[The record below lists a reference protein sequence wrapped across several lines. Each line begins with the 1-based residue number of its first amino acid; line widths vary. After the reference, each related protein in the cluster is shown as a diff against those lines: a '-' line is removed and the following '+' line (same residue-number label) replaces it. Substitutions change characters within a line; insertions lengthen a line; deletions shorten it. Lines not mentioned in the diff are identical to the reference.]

1 MIDVHCHLEQKNYN
15 KDRDEVIARCM
26 KKMDA
31 IVTSCAHPRDF
42 DITLTLKRKHPEFI
56 YICIGLHPEYIKELK
71 PEEKTA
77 TIQKIIKNS
86 KDISAIG
93 EIGLDYYWIK
103 EEEWREKQKDMFKEL
118 ISLAKD
124 LKKPLVIHSR
134 DAGTD
139 TLDILEETKSKDVIL
154 HLWGANEM
162 VPRIIKNSWNV
173 SFGPILLRSKKH
185 KKICRDMPLERIML
199 ETDAPWFGENGQRNE
214 PTSVE
219 KVIARI
225 AEIKNITKEEVDK
238 TTTENAKKFFGI
250 KH

>member
-1 MIDVHCHLEQKNYN
+1 MIDVHCHLEQKDYD

-31 IVTSCAHPRDF
+31 VVTSCAHPKDF
-42 DITLTLKRKHPEFI
+42 DLTLSLKKEHPEFI
-56 YICIGLHPEYIKELK
+56 YVCIGLHPEYIKELK
-71 PEEKTA
+71 PEEKKD
-77 TIQKIIKNS
+77 TIEKIRKNA

-103 EEEWREKQKDMFKEL
+103 EEDLREKQKEMFKEL

-124 LKKPLVIHSR
+124 LKKPIVIHSR
-134 DAGTD
+134 DAAKD
-139 TLDILEETKSKDVIL
+139 TLDILEETKSKEVLL
-154 HLWGANEM
+154 HLWGANEL
-162 VPRIIKNSWNV
+162 VPRIIKNNWNV

-185 KKICRDMPLERIML
+185 KKICRDMPVEKIML
-199 ETDAPWFGENGQRNE
+199 ETDSPWFGENGERNE

-225 AEIKNITKEEVDK
+225 AQIKKITPEEVDK
-238 TTTENAKKFFGI
+238 ITTENAKRFFGI
-250 KH
+250 K